1 MQKKIRTSREEKIK
15 YFGQRT
21 TRLLGV
27 GGTVALALPI
37 LGIASGPADAA
48 KKLKLTIISGNTHH
62 FAPVGAAIKDY
73 VPKIDEILARTGNYK
88 ISWILGF
95 GGQIVKVRGE
105 LDGVES
111 GLGDIGVVPGPF
123 HPAKLSLY
131 QIGYVTPF
139 TSNDVKTTT
148 AAMGHLFDTY
158 PAMGKQVQ
166 RFNQTVLSVSGTA
179 DNYEL
184 WTKKKITR
192 FDELKGMKV
201 GAVGSNIPWVTAAG
215 ATPVVIKG
223 LATMYTSLKSGI
235 FEGAVLW
242 QQAMAAFKFCEITRY
257 RMATG
262 FGAIA
267 NAILSV
273 NNDSWPKMPRE
284 VQAAVKEASATWLTA
299 TNKRILGGAK
309 WGQGVCEKK
318 YNQETHVLSDAQKKK
333 WAFAIPNIA
342 KSWAERQDKAGL
354 PGTKMLGA
362 WMNYMRDKKQLVTR
376 NWDRE

>member
-1 MQKKIRTSREEKIK
+1 MKDHVNKSRRLFRT
-15 YFGQRT
+15 
-21 TRLLGV
+21 LG
-27 GGTVALALPI
+27 TIAAALP
-37 LGIASGPADAA
+37 LVFVAMGSADAA
-48 KKLKLTIISGNTHH
+48 KKVRLTIISGNTFH

-88 ISWILGF
+88 ISWVMGF

-111 GLGDIGVVPGPF
+111 GLGDLGVVPGPF

-139 TSNDVKTTT
+139 TSLDVKMET
-148 AAMGHLFDTY
+148 AGMGVLFAKY

-166 RFNQTVLSVSGTA
+166 RFNQTVLAVSGTA

-192 FDELKGMKV
+192 FEDLKGMKI

-215 ATPVVIKG
+215 ATPVTIKG
-223 LATMYTSLKSGI
+223 LSTLYNSLKTGI
-235 FEGAVLW
+235 FEGVVLW
-242 QQAMAAFKFCEITRY
+242 QQAMAAFKFCEVTPY

-284 VQAAVKEASATWLTA
+284 VQAAVTEAAGTWTSM
-299 TNKRILGGAK
+299 TNQKILSGAK
-309 WGQGVCEKK
+309 WGEGICEKK
-318 YNQETHVLSDAQKKK
+318 YNQVTHSLSAAQKKT

-342 KSWAERQDKAGL
+342 QQWAKRQDKAGL
-354 PGTKMLGA
+354 PGTKMLTS
-362 WMNYMRDKKQLVTR
+362 WMDYMRDKKQIVTR